1 MFTLLAAKLVLLEA
15 GKALPPKAKLRLM
28 CLDFSLDFSFVVEA
42 WAVRYEKDFASNPPF
57 TFYEVLVIGGMGIPG
72 NSLIFPGE
80 LLPPLSS

>member
-1 MFTLLAAKLVLLEA
+1 M
-15 GKALPPKAKLRLM
+15 
-28 CLDFSLDFSFVVEA
+28 
-42 WAVRYEKDFASNPPF
+42 RYEKDFASNPAF